1 MSTTDKSSARPIPS
15 RIKAVLALIVL
26 LLLMVP
32 WAMDF
37 RRADR
42 DNDGALDIN
51 EARLRPEVYKKFEL
65 MDRNKDGRVHQAE
78 IFVHKML
85 DSQDANQD
93 GKLSK
98 DEVKNRRLS
107 KRFMEYDI
115 DGDSFL
121 DEGELALASDH
132 RQ

>member
-1 MSTTDKSSARPIPS
+1 MSVSEKPTTRPIPS
-15 RIKAVLALIVL
+15 KVKAVLALIVL
-26 LLLMVP
+26 LMLMVP

-42 DNDGALDIN
+42 NNDGALDIN

-65 MDRNKDGRVHQAE
+65 MDRNDDGLVHQAE

-85 DSQDANQD
+85 DSQDVNRD
-93 GKLSK
+93 MKLSQA
-98 DEVKNRRLS
+98 EVKNRRLS
-107 KRFMEYDI
+107 KRFSEYDI
-115 DGDSFL
+115 DGDGFL

-132 RQ
+132 

>member
-1 MSTTDKSSARPIPS
+1 MSVDEQSTARLIPS
-15 RIKAVLALIVL
+15 KVKAVLALIVL

-65 MDRNKDGRVHQAE
+65 MDRNKDSLVHRAE
-78 IFVHKML
+78 IFVYNML
-85 DSQDANQD
+85 ESQDAD
-93 GKLSK
+93 RDTKLSK
-98 DEVKNRRLS
+98 DEVRNRRLS
-107 KRFMEYDI
+107 KRFDEYDI
-115 DGDSFL
+115 DGDGFL
-121 DEGELALASDH
+121 DEKELALASDH
-132 RQ
+132 